1 MTATYHSI
9 VRAKERIGMNPK
21 AAEHFIRNALERGKD
36 KTMFSCEQKRQWL
49 AAKENACGYRALV
62 YNDMCVI
69 ISDETVITLYEVPVW
84 FKKANRYSGKERIRN
99 QAKFA
104 KYNRN
109 SSEASW
115 AM

>member
-1 MTATYHSI
+1 MRLRRSGGCGKSRKKDH
-9 VRAKERIGMNPK
+9 KE
-21 AAEHFIRNALERGKD
+21 H
-36 KTMFSCEQKRQWL
+36 
-49 AAKENACGYRALV
+49 
-62 YNDMCVI
+62 NDMCVI

-115 AM
+115 VM